1 MRMPWYYIIIYIVIG
16 SLLLWISD
24 RFRFIKSRSLRYFVV
39 SLVYSFVW
47 WVVYDNFL
55 SPS

>member
-39 SLVYSFVW
+39 ILVYSFVW

-55 SPS
+55 C